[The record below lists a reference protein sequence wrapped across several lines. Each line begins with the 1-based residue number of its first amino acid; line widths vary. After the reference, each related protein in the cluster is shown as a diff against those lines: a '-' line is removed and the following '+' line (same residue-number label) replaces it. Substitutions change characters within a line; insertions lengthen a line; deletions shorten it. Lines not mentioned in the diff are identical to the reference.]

1 MTPRV
6 PIRMLTAVFAIV
18 AVGITCSCSRQA
30 AHRPAERRAPQGKR
44 QAVRPATTA
53 TDAVDGESILGRPII
68 ETEFGKG
75 PRRVLYVGGV
85 HGSEYG
91 TDVARR
97 FVAFLES
104 HPESIPDD
112 VHIDVVEC
120 ANPDGYAADTKGNGR
135 HVDIN
140 RNFPTSGWRRAIM
153 HGRSSGKAPASEP
166 ETRLLLKELREKP
179 DVVVSL
185 HSQGG
190 IIDPDG
196 TFSWPVAR
204 RMAAR
209 TGWSVVNVGDDGA
222 IRGSLGHYVAE
233 RMKTPMV
240 TVELQSPKL
249 TPPVTE
255 ALLEAAR
262 TGPVKSK

>member
-1 MTPRV
+1 MTPRI
-6 PIRMLTAVFAIV
+6 PIRVVAALFAIV
-18 AVGITCSCSRQA
+18 ALGITCSCSSQP
-30 AHRPAERRAPQGKR
+30 AHRPAARRAQQGKR
-44 QAVRPATTA
+44 QGVRPPRTA
-53 TDAVDGESILGRPII
+53 TDTVDGESILGRPIV
-68 ETEFGKG
+68 EAEFGTG
-75 PRRVLYVGGV
+75 PRRVLYIGGV

-97 FVAFLES
+97 FVDFLES
-104 HPESIPDD
+104 HPESIPAD

-120 ANPDGYAADTKGNGR
+120 ANPDGLAADTKGNGR

-140 RNFPTSGWRRAIM
+140 RNFPTSGWRRDIIQ
-153 HGRSSGKAPASEP
+153 GRSSGKAPASEP
-166 ETRLLLKELREKP
+166 ETRLLLEELGEKP

-185 HSQGG
+185 HSRGG
-190 IIDPDG
+190 IVDPDG
-196 TFSWPVAR
+196 TFSWHVAR

-209 TGWSVVNVGDDGA
+209 VGWPVTNVGDDSA

-240 TVELQSPKL
+240 TVELQSRKL

-262 TGPVKSK
+262 AAKPK